1 MNKRTITF
9 LIFLL
14 SFSVFTN
21 SCKSDKEKAEKNKTG
36 NQTNEVK
43 DIVNNPLTLI
53 IENAQDK
60 KYVFGDKIKIK
71 VDVENLIPKDTIY
84 LSINNNETAKLTKD
98 NLSFIW
104 DTKNAHTGKNSVSI
118 ELNKNN
124 QRFRKQQFVTIFSD
138 EIPEEYTYK
147 IVNVYKHDKH
157 AYTQGLF
164 YHNGFLYE
172 ATGLKGESTVRKVK
186 LETGEV
192 LQSFAIPKDVFGEG
206 ITLYN
211 NKIIQISWEAGRGFV
226 YDFNTFKHLDEFTYT
241 GEGWG
246 ICNDDKHLFMT
257 NGSAEVKILEPET
270 YSQIGTFEVYDN
282 EGPVVYLNE
291 LEYIDGYIYANI
303 YQYEKIVKFDPK
315 TGKVAAYI
323 DLSHILPMNDYKPD
337 TDVLNGIAY
346 DNNNKRLFVTG
357 KLWPKLFEIKLIKK

>member
-1 MNKRTITF
+1 MIKNTISYIIIFTF
-9 LIFLL
+9 LIL
-14 SFSVFTN
+14 SIN
-21 SCKSDKEKAEKNKTG
+21 SCKSDKSKSNKHKINNKEVTVQEDNPLILTINKTQNDKYIFGNIIKITGQTEKASNK
-36 NQTNEVK
+36 
-43 DIVNNPLTLI
+43 DTLI
-53 IENAQDK
+53 
-60 KYVFGDKIKIK
+60 
-71 VDVENLIPKDTIY
+71 
-84 LSINNNETAKLTKD
+84 LSINNKNVAKLTTENPSYK
-98 NLSFIW
+98 W
-104 DTKNAHTGKNSVSI
+104 DTKTAHTGRNLIEI

-124 QRFRKQQFVTIFSD
+124 QRFRKQKFVTIFSN
-138 EIPEEYTYK
+138 EKPEEYTYK
-147 IVNVYKHDKH
+147 IKNVYKHDVH

-172 ATGLKGESTVRKVK
+172 ATGLKGQSTVRKVK

-226 YDFNTFKHLDEFTYT
+226 YDFNTFKQLDEFSYP

-246 ICNDDKHLFMT
+246 ICTDNKNLFMT
-257 NGSAEVKILEPET
+257 DGSAEVKILEPQT
-270 YSQIGTFEVYDN
+270 YSKIGSFEVYDEN
-282 EGPVVYLNE
+282 GPVKYLNE
-291 LEYIDGYIYANI
+291 LEYINGYIYANI

-323 DLSHILPMNDYKPD
+323 DLSHILPMNDYKPN

-346 DNNNKRLFVTG
+346 DKKNNRLFVTG
-357 KLWPKLFEIKLIKK
+357 KLWPKLFEIELIKE